1 MQKLRE
7 DKIQG
12 KLASY
17 LSVAKLEKVM
27 GFWIELYN
35 EEMQH
40 TWWRREM
47 HKGFW

>member
-12 KLASY
+12 ILATSQL
-17 LSVAKLEKVM
+17 LSKLEKIM

-35 EEMQH
+35 REMQH
-40 TWWRREM
+40 T
-47 HKGFW
+47 